1 MTGEGSEVGSEFDAE
16 RNAARKRDRKF
27 WIALSLFGV
36 LAAVSWFSFGDGT
49 VFVFGRQVQL
59 RVIPLFIL
67 GTFVFR
73 TVMAREADK
82 IRRGAARDFG
92 PRD

>member
-1 MTGEGSEVGSEFDAE
+1 LVESGSGNDQKLDPELDAV
-16 RNAARKRDRKF
+16 RKRDRKF
-27 WIALSLFGV
+27 WIALGLFTV
-36 LAAVSWFSFGDGT
+36 LAVVIWLSFGDGT

-59 RVIPLFIL
+59 RLIPLFIL

-82 IRRGAARDFG
+82 IRRGNG
-92 PRD
+92 S